1 MHFNLFSSFTSVKT
15 NSLPCLILS
24 SALLFSLLFPVS
36 GFSQTDFNDKPS
48 RLVIQKALE
57 DNRQKH
63 LAATAS
69 KASNEKIGKFLKA
82 AVIKA
87 KSQKE
92 NTSNPFVRFK
102 GGQKVQVYVSV
113 DSIDASALS
122 SLQTAGLTI
131 EVSDDE
137 LNKIQGWI
145 DVDAITNL
153 ESLNHVKKITVPS
166 YARPYSGTVTT
177 QGDALLRANGL
188 RLLGAT
194 GQGVRVGI
202 ISDGANDWRSPAAT
216 GDLPAQITT
225 FGNCTPRSA
234 DPQNCRSRLT
244 CNEGT
249 AMAEIIHDI
258 APDAE
263 LAVAAVSTSLEFIQ
277 QARRLATTFGADIIV
292 DDLGFF
298 GEPYFE
304 DGDIAQAISALPGDV
319 LYFSSAGNSAN
330 IHYELDY
337 STRSSTLHNFGVQAN
352 VDDDTIGFLVPANRG
367 VFVLLQWA
375 DRYFA
380 PNSDYD
386 LFIFDQNNLIG
397 GSTGFTSTAIE
408 GLCVFNGGASDEAR
422 FAAVDKISGS
432 NRRLEMFFLGSNA
445 IEYPIPT
452 GSVFG
457 HAGVPRAL
465 AVAAINAGSSSTAFY
480 SSHGPSR
487 IDFPSRRDR
496 AKPDL
501 TAIDGVSVTG
511 AGGFPTTFF
520 GTSAAAPHAA
530 AVAAQL
536 LSTSPDVTPN
546 DVISALVS
554 SASGGGSRNAAGN
567 GLINALSAFN
577 QLGVELGA
585 DGLVPG
591 LFGQSQSPVLAPI
604 YILLDDE
611 D

>member
-1 MHFNLFSSFTSVKT
+1 MHFNLFSPVTSEK
-15 NSLPCLILS
+15 SKALSCLLLS
-24 SALLFSLLFPVS
+24 TLFLSTLLLPVS
-36 GFSQTDFNDKPS
+36 GFSQVDFTNKPS
-48 RLVIQKALE
+48 RVIIQKALE
-57 DNRQKH
+57 ENREKR
-63 LAATAS
+63 LPVT
-69 KASNEKIGKFLKA
+69 KTTNEKLGQFLKA
-82 AVIKA
+82 AVVKA
-87 KSQKE
+87 KSQKK

-102 GGQKVQVYVSV
+102 DGQKVQVYVTV
-113 DSIDASALS
+113 DSIDINTLS
-122 SLQTAGLTI
+122 SLQAAGLTV
-131 EVSDDE
+131 EVSDE
-137 LNKIQGWI
+137 EINKVQGWI
-145 DVDAITNL
+145 DIDAITKLENL
-153 ESLNHVKKITVPS
+153 SHVKKITVPS
-166 YARPYSGTVTT
+166 YARPYAGTVTT
-177 QGDALLRANGL
+177 QGDALLRANEL
-188 RLLGAT
+188 RLLGVT
-194 GQGVRVGI
+194 GQGVKVGI
-202 ISDGANDWRSPAAT
+202 ISDGANDWRTPAAT

-225 FGNCTPRSA
+225 FGNCTPRTA

-249 AMAEIIHDI
+249 AMAEIVHDI

-263 LAVAAVSTSLEFIQ
+263 LAVAAVGTSLEFIQ

-304 DGDIAQAISALPGDV
+304 DGDIAQAISALPGDI
-319 LYFSSAGNSAN
+319 LYFSSAGNGAN

-352 VDDDTIGFLVPANRG
+352 VDDDTIGFLVPANQG
-367 VFVLLQWA
+367 VFVLLQWS

-386 LFIFDQNNLIG
+386 LFIFDQNNLVG

-408 GLCVFNGGASDEAR
+408 GLCVFNGGGSDEAR
-422 FAAVDKISGS
+422 FAAVDQISGS
-432 NRRLEMFFLGSNA
+432 NRTLEMFFLGSTA

-480 SSHGPSR
+480 SSHGPAR
-487 IDFPSRRDR
+487 IDFPSRQDR

-536 LSTSPDVTPN
+536 LSTSPDVTPS
-546 DVISALVS
+546 DVISALVG
-554 SASGGGSRNAAGN
+554 SASGGGSRNAAGS
-567 GLINALSAFN
+567 GLINAISAFER
-577 QLGVELGA
+577 LGIEI
-585 DGLVPG
+585 DPNGLIPG
-591 LFGQSQSPVLAPI
+591 ISGSQRPVLAPI
-604 YILLDDE
+604 YKLLDDE